1 MSAACAGR
9 QRGRTRPIRGKR
21 LGSLSS
27 RFAWAVLLLAAASA
41 AFAQGEVN
49 VVCSVPLPWCEALA
63 AAYLRE
69 TGTTVNLTVKTPG
82 DALAQLAAERDDPRH
97 DVWYAGTAGMHVQAA
112 GAGLTEE
119 YRSRRLPELADW
131 AVREAERSGFRAVGV
146 HAAALGI
153 AYNTRALAQ
162 KRLPEPRC
170 WADLARAEYRDE
182 VEVPNPISS
191 RTAYTA
197 LATLVQLFGEE
208 RAFELLRG
216 IHRNVKT
223 YQRTGAGPIRAA
235 ARGET
240 TVAVAWL
247 HDAVTEIANGFPIRL
262 VVPCEGASYEVY
274 AMSIIH
280 GTPRMEGAKRFY
292 DWALGVSAQ
301 RIGGQMKYFRVP
313 SNKAVP
319 VPAVAPNW
327 SEIKLVPIDF
337 VRFQSASEQRRLLER
352 WDREVHAAPR

>member
-1 MSAACAGR
+1 M
-9 QRGRTRPIRGKR
+9 
-21 LGSLSS
+21 SS

-69 TGTTVNLTVKTPG
+69 TGTRVNLTVKTPG

-97 DVWYAGTAGMHVQAA
+97 DVWYAGAAGLHVQAA
-112 GAGLTEE
+112 GAGLTEV

-153 AYNTRALAQ
+153 AYNTRVLAQ

-170 WADLARAEYRDE
+170 WADLAHTEYRNE
-182 VEVPNPISS
+182 IEMPNPISS
-191 RTAYTA
+191 TTAYAA

-208 RAFELLRG
+208 RAFELLRA
-216 IHRNVKT
+216 IHRNVGT

-240 TVAVAWL
+240 TVAVTWL

-280 GTPRMEGAKRFY
+280 GTPRMDGAKRFY

-301 RIGGQMKYFRVP
+301 RIGGQMKYFHVP

-319 VPAVAPNW
+319 IPAVAPNW

-337 VRFQSASEQRRLLER
+337 VRFDSVPEQRRLLER